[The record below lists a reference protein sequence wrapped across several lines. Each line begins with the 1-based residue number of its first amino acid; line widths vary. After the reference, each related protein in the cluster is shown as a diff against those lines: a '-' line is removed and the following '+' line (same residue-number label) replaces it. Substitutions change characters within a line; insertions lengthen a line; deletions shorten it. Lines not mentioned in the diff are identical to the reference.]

1 MMNYHYSKM
10 HNGKMILRFD
20 DTNPMNEKIEF
31 VDNII
36 HDLKTLGITPDQVTF
51 SSDHFEML
59 QNYMRQLIT
68 EGNAYADN
76 TPAEEMKEKRD
87 EGIESVHRSNT
98 TEKNLELFEGM
109 LAGNNKDYCIRA
121 KLNM

>member
-1 MMNYHYSKM
+1 
-10 HNGKMILRFD
+10 MILRFD

-36 HDLKTLGITPDQVTF
+36 HDLKTLGITPDQVTY

-59 QNYMRQLIT
+59 QNYMRQLIND
-68 EGNAYADN
+68 GKAYADN

-87 EGIESVHRSNT
+87 AGEETVHRNNT
-98 TEKNLELFEGM
+98 TEKNL
-109 LAGNNKDYCIRA
+109 
-121 KLNM
+121 